1 MAVVETIQYHVIT
14 LYALPVP
21 TYKYILY
28 TASPFAGYLQTNT
41 IQSEFTPQLGASG
54 GKGED
59 NFILQLPD
67 FTFLQIK
74 ICVMDHVPKTGG
86 F

>member
-1 MAVVETIQYHVIT
+1 M
-14 LYALPVP
+14 P

-28 TASPFAGYLQTNT
+28 TASPFAGYLHTNT

-59 NFILQLPD
+59 NFILQLPE

-74 ICVMDHVPKTGG
+74 ICVNVKADPEKKSTIQLGRDPNSFG
-86 F
+86 PCS